1 MYSMKS
7 SFMRRTVS
15 ISTSSLDSSV
25 FPSVMTVLAQERHRS
40 QKLSA
45 LRAPIC
51 PALRGLCHPGKEAE
65 LRVLAHVL
73 VELPHGERHQIRHE
87 SHDVRPFV
95 LVNSDFIA
103 VDLHRSQA
111 CELLP
116 VVDLFRIQV
125 AETLC

>member
-15 ISTSSLDSSV
+15 ISTYSSLDSSIV

-51 PALRGLCHPGKEAE
+51 PFEACA
-65 LRVLAHVL
+65 VLGRKPNFGFL
-73 VELPHGERHQIRHE
+73 DMSL
-87 SHDVRPFV
+87 
-95 LVNSDFIA
+95 
-103 VDLHRSQA
+103 
-111 CELLP
+111 
-116 VVDLFRIQV
+116 
-125 AETLC
+125 